1 MSEVIC
7 VLALLSANR
16 LISAIESM
24 DNGKPIRGA
33 TRYVT
38 QQSTPDNVRLP
49 TPKQETYTVSHNQA
63 IPTPSHDRRADGR
76 YAYEYVDH

>member
-38 QQSTPDNVRLP
+38 QQSTPDNVYLHPNKRH
-49 TPKQETYTVSHNQA
+49 TVSHDPA
-63 IPTPSHDRRADGR
+63 IPRHLMTDGEMADI
-76 YAYEYVDH
+76 HTNM